1 MKTRNTARAANSIVR
16 IYDEPGPKTR
26 RNMQIGSAVS
36 MLALGALVIAGTAQ
50 FAAHGQ
56 LDPAKWAPF
65 LSGAVWIYLG
75 AGLLGTLQSAAVVA
89 VLGGILGL
97 FLAFGRMSRSKPI
110 RWISSL
116 YVEVAR
122 TVPVLLLIYLMLFG
136 LPQLGIN
143 APTLWKMA
151 IPLTFT
157 TSAVFAE
164 ILRAGIT
171 NLPSGQLEAALSL
184 GLSRGQAMRFIILPQ
199 AARNVS
205 PSLLTQFVSLLKD
218 TTLGYIVAY
227 TDLLYRAQLLTAY
240 LNQLIPTYIVITL
253 VYLAVSGS
261 LTALATHLQKRLD
274 RKPVPAVVPAVLPAL
289 EHSAR

>member
-1 MKTRNTARAANSIVR
+1 MKTRNAARSASSIVR

-26 RNMQIGSAVS
+26 RNMRIGSVVS
-36 MLALGALVIAGTAQ
+36 LLAIAALVIAGTAQ

-56 LDPAKWAPF
+56 LEPAKWTPF
-65 LSGAVWIYLG
+65 LSSAVWAYLG
-75 AGLLGTLQSAAVVA
+75 AGLLGTLESAAVVA
-89 VLGGILGL
+89 VLGGVLGL
-97 FLAFGRMSRSKPI
+97 FLAFGRISQSRPI
-110 RWISSL
+110 RWVCSL

-151 IPLTFT
+151 IPLTFV

-171 NLPSGQLEAALSL
+171 SLPSGQMEAALSL
-184 GLSRGQAMRFIILPQ
+184 GLSRGQAMRFVILPQ

-227 TDLLYRAQLLTAY
+227 TDLLYRGQLLTAY

-261 LTALATHLQKRLD
+261 LTALATRLQKRLD
-274 RKPVPAVVPAVLPAL
+274 RKPLPVVVPAALPAL
-289 EHSAR
+289 EHSVP